1 MSAICCGLI
10 HLYRKR
16 FPLTYAKSVVSKFFE
31 KAEILQEFSELGQ
44 KVPKFNDTTI
54 QKIFVYSYRL
64 IYKLK
69 IHIMLVIINQEY

>member
-1 MSAICCGLI
+1 
-10 HLYRKR
+10 
-16 FPLTYAKSVVSKFFE
+16 
-31 KAEILQEFSELGQ
+31 LQEFSELGQ